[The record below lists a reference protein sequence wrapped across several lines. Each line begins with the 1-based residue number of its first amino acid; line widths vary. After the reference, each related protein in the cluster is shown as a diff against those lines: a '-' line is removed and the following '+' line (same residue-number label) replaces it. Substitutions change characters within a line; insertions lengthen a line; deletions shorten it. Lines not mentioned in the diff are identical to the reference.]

1 MTPFPNGIYIGTYKN
16 VRYHSKGG
24 EIQCLFGWVPKT
36 FHSIRRFKLAVTR
49 REKEE

>member
-1 MTPFPNGIYIGTYKN
+1 MNPFPNGIYVGTYKN
-16 VRYHSKGG
+16 IPYYSKGG

-36 FHSIRRFKLAVTR
+36 FHSIRSFKLAVTR